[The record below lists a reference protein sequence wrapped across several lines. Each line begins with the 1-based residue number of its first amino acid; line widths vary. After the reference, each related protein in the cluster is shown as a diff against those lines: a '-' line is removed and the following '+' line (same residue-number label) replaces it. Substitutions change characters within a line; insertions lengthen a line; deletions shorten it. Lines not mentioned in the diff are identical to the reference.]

1 MQVST
6 CMTTPPRA
14 SRRRPPAR
22 QLLLTAAA
30 RVFARDGLEGATTRA
45 IANAAG
51 VNEVTLFRHFGTKE
65 HLLEAVV
72 GSAFG
77 SESRAHAESGPRT
90 PRSLKADLESFSS
103 RYEALL
109 MENLSLIRAMVG
121 EIHRHGVCQ
130 HQALQ
135 GIFLPMRE
143 ALTER
148 IRRACKSGE
157 ARAGINPSVAA
168 DLFAGTI
175 FSAVLR
181 RATLKRSQ
189 GYTSAAYRKASI
201 EVFHRG
207 IAGAGAAHQAGN

>member
-1 MQVST
+1 
-6 CMTTPPRA
+6 MTTPPRA

-22 QLLLTAAA
+22 QLLLSAAA

-45 IANAAG
+45 ISREAG

-72 GSAFG
+72 GRAFG
-77 SESRAHAESGPRT
+77 DRPASSQAAT
-90 PRSLKADLESFSS
+90 LKADLESFAA

-109 MENLSLIRAMVG
+109 MENLELIRAMIG
-121 EIHRHGVCQ
+121 EIHRHAVCQ
-130 HQALQ
+130 NQALQ

-143 ALTER
+143 ALTRR
-148 IRRACKSGE
+148 ITGAIRTGE
-157 ARAGINPSVAA
+157 VRAGTNPQLAA

-181 RATLKRSQ
+181 RATLKRPQ
-189 GYTSAAYRKASI
+189 GYSAAEYRKASI
-201 EVFHRG
+201 DVFLRG
-207 IAGAGAAHQAGN
+207 LAP

>member
-6 CMTTPPRA
+6 CMTPQPRA
-14 SRRRPPAR
+14 TRRRPPAR

-45 IANAAG
+45 ISREAG

-77 SESRAHAESGPRT
+77 IAARARDGEAPPATQSLRT
-90 PRSLKADLESFSS
+90 DLEAFS
-103 RYEALL
+103 RKYEALL
-109 MENLSLIRAMVG
+109 MENLPLIRTMVG
-121 EIHRHGVCQ
+121 EIHRHAVCQ
-130 HQALQ
+130 HQAIR

-148 IRRACKSGE
+148 LRTACRLGE
-157 ARAGINPSVAA
+157 ARQDTNPLVAA
-168 DLFAGTI
+168 DLFAGSI
-175 FSAVLR
+175 FSEVLR
-181 RATLKRSQ
+181 RETLKKQQ
-189 GYTSAAYRKASI
+189 GYSSAEYRKAGVDI
-201 EVFHRG
+201 FLRG
-207 IAGAGAAHQAGN
+207 IAADGALCA